1 MSTKLRYD
9 YNLLKSICHDGG
21 VTLLIDYKDA
31 YVTRDTRIIGKCILC
46 EKSFDKSLNK
56 LHKQKNYGCLSCAKL
71 FKTERIKGTMF
82 EKYGVEHAAQSEIFR
97 DKMKQTTFAK
107 YDVENALQSEEIKAK
122 IRQTNLETY
131 GCEYG
136 LQNEEVKNK
145 KKATYLKNYG
155 VENPM
160 QCKEIQDKTK
170 QTNLKKYG
178 VEHASQNPD
187 ILDKM
192 TKSMYKSK
200 DYILPSR
207 NILQIQGYEHY
218 ALDYLLQKENVC
230 EDDIVSGCKNV
241 PTIWYNDHDG
251 KKRRHFV
258 DIFIP
263 NQNRCIEVKSTWTA
277 HINKETI
284 FLKQIAAKEL
294 GYNYEI
300 WVYDDKGRITNKYC

>member
-1 MSTKLRYD
+1 MTTKLRYD
-9 YNLLKSICHDGG
+9 YKLLKSICDDGG
-21 VTLLIDYKDA
+21 VTLLIDYKDT

-46 EKSFDKSLNK
+46 EKSFDKSLNM
-56 LHKQKNYGCLSCAKL
+56 LHKQKNYGCLSCAKIL
-71 FKTERIKGTMF
+71 KTERIKGTMF

-97 DKMKQTTFAK
+97 DKMKQTTFAR
-107 YDVENALQSEEIKAK
+107 YGVENALQSEEVKTK

-170 QTNLKKYG
+170 LTNLEKYG
-178 VEHASQNPD
+178 VEHASQNSD

-200 DYILPSR
+200 DYILPSG

-218 ALDYLLQKENVC
+218 ALDYLLQTENVY
-230 EDDIVSGCKNV
+230 EDDIITGCKNV
-241 PTIWYNDHDG
+241 PTIWYTDHDG

-263 NQNRCIEVKSTWTA
+263 NQNRCVEVKSTWTA

-284 FLKQIAAKEL
+284 FLKQLAAKEL

-300 WVYDDKGRITNKYC
+300 WVYDAKGQITNKYC

>member
-1 MSTKLRYD
+1 M
-9 YNLLKSICHDGG
+9 
-21 VTLLIDYKDA
+21 
-31 YVTRDTRIIGKCILC
+31 
-46 EKSFDKSLNK
+46 
-56 LHKQKNYGCLSCAKL
+56 
-71 FKTERIKGTMF
+71 
-82 EKYGVEHAAQSEIFR
+82 
-97 DKMKQTTFAK
+97 
-107 YDVENALQSEEIKAK
+107 
-122 IRQTNLETY
+122 
-131 GCEYG
+131 
-136 LQNEEVKNK
+136 
-145 KKATYLKNYG
+145 KNYG
-155 VENPM
+155 VENPN
-160 QCKEIQDKTK
+160 QCKEIRDKTK
-170 QTNLKKYG
+170 QTNLKRYG
-178 VEHASQNPD
+178 VEYVSQNPD

-200 DYILPSR
+200 DYILPSG

-218 ALDYLLQKENVC
+218 ALDCLLQTENVG
-230 EDDIVSGCKNV
+230 EHDIVTGCKNV

-300 WVYDDKGRITNKYC
+300 WVYDDKGRIVNKY